1 MQMFKPF
8 IPKPGT
14 SWNELEQPKNTWNKA
29 EPPVTRWTQQR
40 IDTKSKTFIG
50 RNCACNVTDR

>member
-1 MQMFKPF
+1 MQMFKSY

-29 EPPVTRWTQQR
+29 EPPVTRWT
-40 IDTKSKTFIG
+40 
-50 RNCACNVTDR
+50 